1 MKTAAEVREQHDKI
15 IRDSVDSEMSRINTI
30 IEKHLKEFNKENTVA
45 VELDT
50 RTASM
55 VLNRLH
61 ILGYLTRVSEYDPR
75 EPNSINYTYISW

>member
-1 MKTAAEVREQHDKI
+1 MKTAAEVREQHAKI
-15 IRDSVDSEMSRINTI
+15 ICDAIDSEMSRINTI
-30 IEKHLKEFNKENTVA
+30 IEQHIKERNKENTVA

-61 ILGYLTRVSEYDPR
+61 ILGYLTRVSEFDPR
-75 EPNSINYTYISW
+75 EPQNITYTYISW